1 MHYFLSHSCTSSASD
16 SPEGQSKLLERQSST
31 ALVSTAKP
39 PSLLCCFVFMLF
51 IWCSL
56 DENSGFS
63 RYVCIIWHISSAS
76 STWGCWVTLK
86 SFLWS
91 AGLEHGEISPFII
104 QHYIC
109 CKSWV
114 IQQLYIFPVK
124 CGIPPVLS
132 YSLTLYCWN
141 KSSFLCFKVFL
152 GGGRTGWLAS
162 FPTLSYLHAHCSLLI
177 CCLEWAVTPLAIL
190 CGALK
195 PEILPFSLTAILK
208 ND

>member
-1 MHYFLSHSCTSSASD
+1 MHCFLSHSCTSSASD
-16 SPEGQSKLLERQSST
+16 SPEGQRKLLERQSST
-31 ALVSTAKP
+31 ALVSTRNP
-39 PSLLCCFVFMLF
+39 PSLLCCSVFMLF

-56 DENSGFS
+56 GESSGFN

-76 STWGCWVTLK
+76 ITWGCWVTLK

-91 AGLEHGEISPFII
+91 TGLEHGEIPPFII
-104 QHYIC
+104 QHYTC

-152 GGGRTGWLAS
+152 GGG
-162 FPTLSYLHAHCSLLI
+162 
-177 CCLEWAVTPLAIL
+177 
-190 CGALK
+190 
-195 PEILPFSLTAILK
+195 
-208 ND
+208 